1 MTLNIKI
8 RWQHRRHTYWAVP
21 KYNNR
26 QQKSATRTSRPSKEL
41 EMDGSVRKDL
51 VFRTPFGTKSLK
63 RKNIIEESKLFR
75 MNSDEI

>member
-26 QQKSATRTSRPSKEL
+26 QQKFSNQDQSALGRSPTKGL
-41 EMDGSVRKDL
+41 ETDGSVRF
-51 VFRTPFGTKSLK
+51 VF
-63 RKNIIEESKLFR
+63 
-75 MNSDEI
+75 